1 MFGTH
6 FYHKRVRTAVSVFG
20 SLFNNIHVIRQNKA
34 GGVISQIKVPL
45 AYAQRRQFLSRI
57 EEMEQGQDAERKVA
71 IKLPRMSF
79 EITNMV
85 YDAAR
90 QLPKMNAFTSAVN
103 NSVVNR
109 QKLYSATPYIVSFQ
123 LNVYAKNQDDALQI
137 VEQILPY
144 FSPQYT
150 VTVKPFADIPTLKE
164 DVPIALGSV
173 VMYDDFEGELQ
184 TRRTI
189 VYSLD
194 FDMKI
199 LLHGPVN
206 SDGEKIIRDV
216 RTNYFLQTADSDQY
230 LHTTVQ
236 TPEPNTVSVDSDYGF
251 SIEYL
256 DEQA

>member
-103 NSVVNR
+103 NSVVSR

-164 DVPIALGSV
+164 DVPITLGSV

-189 VYSLD
+189 IYSLD

-236 TPEPNTVSVDSDYGF
+236 TPEPNTVSVDSYYGF

>member
-164 DVPIALGSV
+164 DVPITLGSV

>member
-34 GGVISQIKVPL
+34 GGVISQVKVPL

-90 QLPKMNAFTSAVN
+90 QLPKMNALSAAIN
-103 NSVVNR
+103 NSVTTR

-144 FSPQYT
+144 FSPSYT

-164 DVPIALGSV
+164 DVPISLGSV

-199 LLHGPVN
+199 LLHGPVGG
-206 SDGEKIIRDV
+206 DGEKIIRDV

-236 TPEPNTVSVDSDYGF
+236 TPDPNTVSADSDYGF